1 MMTSK
6 APKPRAFRIVLWL
19 LAVALV
25 AVSVWHRRGWLVQQA
40 AIVRFRMVRST
51 AERLADS
58 PERDRARVRL
68 LMGDF
73 GKLDLYRDADR
84 ALPPATPERVVLYGD
99 SITEYWVSFAPE
111 TFFPGKDY
119 VGRGIHGQT
128 TPEML
133 WRFQQDVLELH
144 PRTVVLLGGTN
155 DIVFT
160 RLAISEEDTE
170 RDLETMATMARARG
184 IAVVLCS
191 LLPTAYAETA
201 QQQRVM
207 RGVMDVNAWLK
218 RYAAANGLRYVDYFS
233 AMAGTNDV
241 LRPEL
246 RRDALHPNAA
256 GYRVME
262 RVLEQALE
270 RR

>member
-19 LAVALV
+19 LAVALLGV
-25 AVSVWHRRGWLVQQA
+25 GVWHRRGWLVQQA
-40 AIVRFRMVRST
+40 AIVRYRMVRST
-51 AERLADS
+51 AERLAGA
-58 PERDRARVRL
+58 PDRNTARVRL
-68 LMGDF
+68 VMHGFGGLDVYGD
-73 GKLDLYRDADR
+73 ANR
-84 ALPPATPERVVLYGD
+84 ALPPATRERVVLYGD
-99 SITEYWVSFAPE
+99 SITEYWVSFAPQ

-133 WRFQQDVLELH
+133 WRFQQDVLDLH

-155 DIVFT
+155 DIIFT

-170 RDLETMATMARARG
+170 RDLDKMATMARARG
-184 IAVVLCS
+184 IEVVLCS

-218 RYAAANGLRYVDYFS
+218 RYAAAHGLRYVDYFS
-233 AMAGTNDV
+233 AMTGLGDA

-262 RVLEQALE
+262 RVLEQTLE
-270 RR
+270 RG